1 MPIYEFV
8 CQNCRRR
15 LSFLIRYIS
24 GPIAPKCSSCGST
37 NLSRIISGFA
47 YHKSMKT
54 VWEDSGE
61 LTMNPGDDYYR
72 DPRNIGR
79 WAEKK
84 FQDMGQEIPAQIR
97 EKIQAAREGVLP
109 EPLKEL
115 GSASPTATYD

>member
-15 LSFLIRYIS
+15 LSLLIRDTS
-24 GPIAPKCSSCGST
+24 GPIVPKCLSCGST

-61 LTMNPGDDYYR
+61 PTMHPGDDYYG

-79 WAEKK
+79 WAERK
-84 FQDMGQEIPAQIR
+84 FQDMGQEMPSQIKG
-97 EKIQAAREGVLP
+97 KIQAAREGVLP
-109 EPLKEL
+109 EPLKES
-115 GSASPTATYD
+115 GSA

>member
-47 YHKSMKT
+47 YHKSMKA

-61 LTMNPGDDYYR
+61 PTMNPGDDYYR